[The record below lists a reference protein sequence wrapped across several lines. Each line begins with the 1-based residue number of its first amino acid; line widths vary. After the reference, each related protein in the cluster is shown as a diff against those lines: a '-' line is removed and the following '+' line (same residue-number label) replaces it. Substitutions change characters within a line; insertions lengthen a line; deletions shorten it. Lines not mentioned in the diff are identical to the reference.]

1 MPDKPSSIL
10 VVTDAKLKSPFVKS
24 SKMTLRDLHERK
36 REREKK
42 FDINFKVK
50 ENGQELFCRLQ

>member
-1 MPDKPSSIL
+1 MILPYKPPGIL
-10 VVTDAKLKSPFVKS
+10 FFTDAKPKSPFVKS

-50 ENGQELFCRLQ
+50 